1 MDGLRVALLS
11 SAHVHAAGWL
21 AGLRRRPEVTVI
33 GVADEDETRG
43 RIFAT
48 EHGLP
53 WFASYE
59 TLLAEGP
66 DAVVIN
72 SENTRHALLVEL
84 AAAAGAQILCEKPL
98 ATTAAAARRMLAQCE
113 AAGVML
119 MTAFPLRFSPPV
131 LAARETLQAGS
142 LGRVYGCNATNQGQL
157 PAHVPW
163 FIDPQLAGGGALM
176 DHVVHVADLL
186 RWFFGSE
193 AREVYAQA
201 NRILHRELAP
211 QVETGGVVLLDFEDG
226 SFASIDCSWS
236 RPPQYPTWGNVKLEI
251 VAERGLLTLDAFRQ
265 ASTVYQRGAPGAQ
278 LAYWGSDANQG
289 LIDEFV
295 DALLQGRAPSISGHD
310 GLQASAIAEAA
321 LLSARSGEPVRLQ
334 GERETP

>member
-1 MDGLRVALLS
+1 MTSLRVALLS

-33 GVADEDETRG
+33 GVADEDEARG

-48 EHGLP
+48 EHRLT

-59 TLLAEGP
+59 ALLAEGP
-66 DAVVIN
+66 DAVVIS
-72 SENTRHALLVEL
+72 SENTRHAALVEL

-98 ATTAAAARRMLAQCE
+98 ATSAAAARQMLAQCE
-113 AAGVML
+113 AAGVRL
-119 MTAFPLRFSPPV
+119 MTAFPMRFSPPV

-142 LGRVYGCNATNQGQL
+142 LGRVYGCNAINQGQL

-163 FIDPQLAGGGALM
+163 FIDPQLAGGGALI

-193 AREVYAQA
+193 VREVYAQA
-201 NRILHRELAP
+201 NRILHRELEP

-226 SFASIDCSWS
+226 CFASIDCSWS

-251 VAERGLLTLDAFRQ
+251 VGERGLLTLDAFRQ
-265 ASTVYQRGAPGAQ
+265 ASTVYRRGTPGAQ

-295 DALLQGRAPSISGHD
+295 DAVQQGRAPSISGHD

-321 LLSARSGEPVRLQ
+321 LLSARSGEPVCL
-334 GERETP
+334 

>member
-1 MDGLRVALLS
+1 MGGLRVALLS

-21 AGLRRRPEVTVI
+21 AGLRQRPEVTLL

-43 RIFAT
+43 RSFAAA
-48 EHGLP
+48 HGLA
-53 WFASYE
+53 WFASYQA
-59 TLLAEGP
+59 LLAEGP

-72 SENTRHALLVEL
+72 SENTRHAALVEL
-84 AAAAGAQILCEKPL
+84 AAAAGAHVLCEKPL
-98 ATTAAAARRMLAQCE
+98 ATSAAAARQMLAQCE
-113 AAGVML
+113 AAGVTL

-131 LAARETLQAGS
+131 LAARATLQAGS
-142 LGRVYGCNATNQGQL
+142 LGRIYGCNATNQGQL

-193 AREVYAQA
+193 VREVYAQA
-201 NRILHRELAP
+201 NRILHRDLQP
-211 QVETGGVVLLDFEDG
+211 RVETGGVVLLDFEDG

-236 RPPQYPTWGNVKLEI
+236 RPPEYPTWGNVKLEI
-251 VAERGLLTLDAFRQ
+251 VGERGLLTLDAFRQ
-265 ASTVYQRGAPGAQ
+265 ASTVYRRGSAGAQ

-295 DALLQGRAPSISGHD
+295 DAVQQGRAPSISGHD
-310 GLQASAIAEAA
+310 GVQASAIAEAA
-321 LLSARSGEPVRLQ
+321 SLSARSGEPVSLES
-334 GERETP
+334 ERNAP

>member
-21 AGLRRRPEVTVI
+21 ASLRQRPEVTVI

-43 RIFAT
+43 RNFAAA
-48 EHGLP
+48 HGLA
-53 WFASYE
+53 WFTSYGA
-59 TLLAEGP
+59 LLAEGP
-66 DAVVIN
+66 DAVIIN
-72 SENTRHALLVEL
+72 SENTHHAALVEL

-98 ATTAAAARRMLAQCE
+98 ATSAAAARQMLAQCE

-119 MTAFPLRFSPPV
+119 MTAFPMRFSPPV
-131 LAARETLQAGS
+131 LAARETLLAGN
-142 LGRVYGCNATNQGQL
+142 LGRIYGCNATNQGQL
-157 PAHVPW
+157 PAQVPW

-186 RWFFGSE
+186 RWFFDSE
-193 AREVYAQA
+193 VREVYAQA
-201 NRILHRELAP
+201 NRILHRDLEP
-211 QVETGGVVLLDFEDG
+211 RVETGGVVLLDFEDG
-226 SFASIDCSWS
+226 CFASIDCSWS
-236 RPPQYPTWGNVKLEI
+236 RPPQYPIWGNVKLEI

-265 ASTVYQRGAPGAQ
+265 ASTVYRRGTPGAQ

-295 DALLQGRAPSISGHD
+295 DAVQQRRAPSISGHD
-310 GLQASAIAEAA
+310 GVQASAIAGAA
-321 LLSARSGEPVRLQ
+321 LLSARSGEPVRL
-334 GERETP
+334 

>member
-1 MDGLRVALLS
+1 MARLRVALLS

-21 AGLRRRPEVTVI
+21 AGLRQRAEVAVP
-33 GVADEDETRG
+33 GVADEDEARG
-43 RIFAT
+43 RAFAT
-48 EHGLP
+48 EHGLT
-53 WFASYE
+53 WFDSYE
-59 TLLAEGP
+59 ALLAEAP

-72 SENTRHALLVEL
+72 SENTRHGELVEL
-84 AAAAGAQILCEKPL
+84 AAGAGAHILCEKPL
-98 ATTAAAARRMLAQCE
+98 ATTAAEARRMLRCCE

-119 MTAFPLRFSPPV
+119 MTAFPMRFSPPV
-131 LAARETLQAGS
+131 IAAREALRAGN
-142 LGRVYGCNATNQGQL
+142 LGRVYGCNAANQGQL
-157 PAHVPW
+157 PARVPW

-193 AREVYAQA
+193 VREVYALG
-201 NRILHRELAP
+201 NRILHQELEP

-265 ASTVYQRGAPGAQ
+265 ASTVYRRGTPGPQ

-295 DALLQGRAPSISGHD
+295 NAILEGRSPAISGHD
-310 GLQASAIAEAA
+310 GVQASAIAEAA
-321 LLSARSGEPVRLQ
+321 LQSARSGEALRLQ
-334 GERETP
+334 NEKDAP

>member
-21 AGLRRRPEVTVI
+21 AGLRQRPEVTVI

-43 RIFAT
+43 RSFAM
-48 EHGLP
+48 EHGLA
-53 WFASYE
+53 WFASYRA
-59 TLLAEGP
+59 LLAEGP
-66 DAVVIN
+66 DAVIIN
-72 SENTRHALLVEL
+72 SENTRHAALVEL

-98 ATTAAAARRMLAQCE
+98 ATSAAAARRMLAQCE
-113 AAGVML
+113 AAGVTL

-131 LAARETLQAGS
+131 LAARETLLAGS
-142 LGRVYGCNATNQGQL
+142 LGRIYGCNATNQGQL

-193 AREVYAQA
+193 VREVYAQA
-201 NRILHRELAP
+201 NRILHRDLQP

-226 SFASIDCSWS
+226 CFASIDCSWS

-265 ASTVYQRGAPGAQ
+265 ASTVYRRGTPGAQ

-295 DALLQGRAPSISGHD
+295 DALLQGRPPAISGED
-310 GLQASAIAEAA
+310 GVQASAIAEAS
-321 LLSARSGEPVRLQ
+321 LLSARSGEPVRL
-334 GERETP
+334 